1 MSSYRFPFSNVRGQR
16 GSPLPLSVCR
26 DWLPC
31 GVHQRSAW
39 WLLMETTVGRVCHLS
54 SLGEFGRHSGWL
66 AQIRVAQM
74 PGLLTSKGETWGDV
88 LPQVTSWQWGH
99 EHCHRLASSVDVCLE
114 HLKMSPMF
122 ISRENPTP
130 SWKRDVLWATGSHLC
145 ASSPYLLCHL
155 KCVHN
160 DSWWSHEQL

>member
-16 GSPLPLSVCR
+16 ASPLPLSVCR

-31 GVHQRSAW
+31 GVHQRSGW
-39 WLLMETTVGRVCHLS
+39 WLLMETTVRRVCHLI
-54 SLGEFGRHSGWL
+54 SLSEFGRHSDWL
-66 AQIRVAQM
+66 AQM

-88 LPQVTSWQWGH
+88 LPQVTSWRWGH

-114 HLKMSPMF
+114 HLSPMF

-130 SWKRDVLWATGSHLC
+130 SWKRDVLWTIGSHLC
-145 ASSPYLLCHL
+145 ASSPSLLCHL

-160 DSWWSHEQL
+160 DSWRSREQL